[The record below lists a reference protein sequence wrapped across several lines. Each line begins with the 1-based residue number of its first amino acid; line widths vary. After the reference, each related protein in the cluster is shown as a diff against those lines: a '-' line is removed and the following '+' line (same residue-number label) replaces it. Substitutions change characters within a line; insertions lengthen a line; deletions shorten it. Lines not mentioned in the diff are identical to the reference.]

1 MAEND
6 TPDHDRTEQPSQKR
20 LDDARDR
27 GQVPRSRELAAT
39 TVVIAGALA
48 LLVGR
53 GYYATTLE
61 GLFEGGLRLPRTALF
76 DPALLQESL
85 LRGLAVGWQLLMPI
99 AAATILAAV
108 GGTVALGGWA
118 FSSEALTPNFSRL
131 NPATG
136 LARLFSWNGLIEL
149 LKALAKFG
157 VVAVIAGLL
166 LWNLAG
172 DVLALGTLTLQAAI
186 SRAAWLG
193 GIALVGLAA
202 SLLLIAAVDV
212 PFQFWHHRRQL
223 RMTKQETK
231 DELKETEGRPE
242 VRSRI
247 RNLQRSIA
255 SRRMMA
261 DVPKADVVAMN
272 PTHYAVALRY
282 EAGKMKAPRV
292 VAKGADL
299 IALQIRRVA
308 EAHNVPVF
316 EHPQFTR
323 ALYFTSEVGKEISP
337 RLYVAVAQVLT
348 YIYQLTGRTT
358 PGGKPRTAGVRVPP
372 HKPVLNI
379 DPDLVEPRPP
389 GMAGVQGVAGAAPG
403 RPPGMAGVQGVAG
416 AAPGRPPG
424 KGGAS
429 RSQDADPG
437 HRARPTSPGVDA

>member
-6 TPDHDRTEQPSQKR
+6 TPQHDRTEQPSAKR

-39 TVVIAGALA
+39 AVVIAGALA

-53 GYYATTLE
+53 SYYAATLE
-61 GLFEGGLRLPRTALF
+61 RLFKLGLHLPRAALF
-76 DPALLQESL
+76 DPTLLPGSL
-85 LRGLAVGWQLLMPI
+85 VGGFAIGWQLLMPV
-99 AAATILAAV
+99 AAATIVAAI

-118 FSSEALTPNFSRL
+118 FSGEALALNFGRL
-131 NPATG
+131 NPVSG
-136 LARLFSWNGLIEL
+136 LGRLLSWNGLVEL
-149 LKALAKFG
+149 LKALAKFA

-172 DVLALGTLTLQAAI
+172 DFLSLGTLTLQAAI
-186 SRAAWLG
+186 SRSAWLG
-193 GIALVGLAA
+193 GVALIGLAT

-223 RMTKQETK
+223 RMTKQEAR

-255 SRRMMA
+255 TRRMMA

-272 PTHYAVALRY
+272 PQHYAVALRY
-282 EAGKMKAPRV
+282 DAGKMKAPRV

-299 IALQIRRVA
+299 MALQIRRVA
-308 EAHNVPVF
+308 EAHNVPIF
-316 EHPQFTR
+316 EHPQFAR
-323 ALYFTSEVGKEISP
+323 ALYFTSEIGKEISP

-348 YIYQLTGRTT
+348 YIYQLKGKAT
-358 PGGKPRTAGVRVPP
+358 PGAKRPTGARVPP
-372 HKPVLNI
+372 QKPVLAI
-379 DPDLVEPRPP
+379 DPDLAQPRP
-389 GMAGVQGVAGAAPG
+389 GRAPG
-403 RPPGMAGVQGVAG
+403 RAG
-416 AAPGRPPG
+416 APPSQNADRGRRPGQ
-424 KGGAS
+424 GA
-429 RSQDADPG
+429 DA
-437 HRARPTSPGVDA
+437 